1 MADQLTELDL
11 VKAKVALSKITDDM
25 FALAAEIDRLTHA
38 LEMIVEVPN
47 TTASHSRAV
56 SEMVKIAT
64 EALNYADDVA
74 H

>member
-1 MADQLTELDL
+1 MADHISELDL
-11 VKAKVALSKITDDM
+11 VKAKAALSKVTDDM
-25 FALAAEIDRLTHA
+25 FTLAAQIDSLTHA

-64 EALNYADDVA
+64 EALNCADDVA
-74 H
+74 Y

>member
-11 VKAKVALSKITDDM
+11 VKAKVTLSKITDDM

>member
-11 VKAKVALSKITDDM
+11 VKAKVALNQVADSVFT
-25 FALAAEIDRLTHA
+25 LAEQADRLLHA

-47 TTASHSRAV
+47 NTASHSRAV

>member
-1 MADQLTELDL
+1 MSDQISELDL
-11 VKAKVALSKITDDM
+11 VKVKVELSKITDDM
-25 FALAAEIDRLTHA
+25 FALAVQIDSLTRA
-38 LEMIVEVPN
+38 MEAIIEVPN

-64 EALNYADDVA
+64 EALNCADEVA

>member
-25 FALAAEIDRLTHA
+25 FALAAQIDSLTHA

-56 SEMVKIAT
+56 SEIVKIAT
-64 EALNYADDVA
+64 EALNCADDVA

>member
-11 VKAKVALSKITDDM
+11 VKAKVTLNQIADGM
-25 FALAAEIDRLTHA
+25 FTLAEQVDRLLHT

-47 TTASHSRAV
+47 NTASHNRAV

>member
-11 VKAKVALSKITDDM
+11 VKAKVTLSKITDDM

-64 EALNYADDVA
+64 EALNCADDVA

>member
-11 VKAKVALSKITDDM
+11 VKAKVALNQVADSVFT
-25 FALAAEIDRLTHA
+25 LAEQVDRLLHA

-47 TTASHSRAV
+47 NTASHSRAV

>member
-11 VKAKVALSKITDDM
+11 VKAKVTLNQVADDM
-25 FALAAEIDRLTHA
+25 FTLAQEVDRLLHA

-47 TTASHSRAV
+47 CTATHSRAV
-56 SEMVKIAT
+56 AEMVKIAT

>member
-11 VKAKVALSKITDDM
+11 VKAKVTLNQVADDM
-25 FALAAEIDRLTHA
+25 FTLAQEVDRLLHA

-47 TTASHSRAV
+47 NTASHSRAV

-74 H
+74 Y

>member
-11 VKAKVALSKITDDM
+11 VKAKVALNQVADSVFT
-25 FALAAEIDRLTHA
+25 LAEQVDRLLHA

-47 TTASHSRAV
+47 STASHSRAV

-64 EALNYADDVA
+64 EALNCADDVA